1 VTLPGQPPQ
10 PSRRVVAEYVY
21 IAIANGY
28 TFGVVGPATAQIA
41 GEFGVSLAMVGLLAT
56 ALYLVHAATQ
66 LPSSGPIQRYGSM
79 RVARV
84 AFAVM
89 GLANVVA
96 VLAPSYA
103 VLLLSRLVVGAGTA
117 PSFVGSLNAARQA
130 GGAALA
136 GLFGGLTLL
145 ASGSAIVLGSQFADA
160 GISWRWNFALA
171 ALLAFGA
178 VAIGPRD
185 APGAAARSAAGSL
198 EQVRAVIRVRAL
210 WRLVLLYAAT
220 FGSNFVLSVWVVEF
234 VAPGRSA
241 KELAGLVG
249 FVILGASA
257 GFRWWGGVLSDRG
270 APWNLIAPGATLVA
284 AAAMAVFAVSQ
295 WLPLAFGLAALIGFG
310 LALPFGAIFTA
321 SFRAE
326 PAHPAAAIAL
336 VNMSAAVFAVVVAP
350 LAGFAFDQGRPWLVP
365 AGLAAFAAFAALVN
379 LRRRPPGAPPAG

>member
-1 VTLPGQPPQ
+1 MTLPGQPPQ

-185 APGAAARSAAGSL
+185 APGPRPARRRAASSRSGPSSACAPSGASCCCTPRRSGRTSCSACGWWSSSRPAARPRS
-198 EQVRAVIRVRAL
+198 
-210 WRLVLLYAAT
+210 WR
-220 FGSNFVLSVWVVEF
+220 G
-234 VAPGRSA
+234 
-241 KELAGLVG
+241 
-249 FVILGASA
+249 
-257 GFRWWGGVLSDRG
+257 
-270 APWNLIAPGATLVA
+270 
-284 AAAMAVFAVSQ
+284 
-295 WLPLAFGLAALIGFG
+295 
-310 LALPFGAIFTA
+310 
-321 SFRAE
+321 
-326 PAHPAAAIAL
+326 
-336 VNMSAAVFAVVVAP
+336 
-350 LAGFAFDQGRPWLVP
+350 
-365 AGLAAFAAFAALVN
+365 
-379 LRRRPPGAPPAG
+379 